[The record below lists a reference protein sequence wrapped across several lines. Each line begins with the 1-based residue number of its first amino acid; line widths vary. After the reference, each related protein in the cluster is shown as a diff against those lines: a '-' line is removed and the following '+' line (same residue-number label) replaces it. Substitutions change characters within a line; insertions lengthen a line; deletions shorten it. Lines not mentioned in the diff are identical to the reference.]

1 MKNIKSIFVLLIIF
15 IVSTINAQSS
25 QEKVKINKLV
35 KSTFTVKGMTCQS
48 CVNTVKNVIE
58 KIDGVNKSDVNL
70 ETGEATVVY
79 DPSKTNPNSIEGKF
93 NKLPYKVVEKKIAVD
108 KDRKVNKND
117 R

>member
-1 MKNIKSIFVLLIIF
+1 MLIIF

-25 QEKVKINKLV
+25 QEKVKTNKLV
-35 KSTFTVKGMTCQS
+35 KSTFTVKGMTCQG

-79 DPSKTNPNSIEGKF
+79 DPSKTNPKSIEGKF
-93 NKLPYKVVEKKIAVD
+93 KELPYKVFEKKA
-108 KDRKVNKND
+108 DRTKINKTNKND